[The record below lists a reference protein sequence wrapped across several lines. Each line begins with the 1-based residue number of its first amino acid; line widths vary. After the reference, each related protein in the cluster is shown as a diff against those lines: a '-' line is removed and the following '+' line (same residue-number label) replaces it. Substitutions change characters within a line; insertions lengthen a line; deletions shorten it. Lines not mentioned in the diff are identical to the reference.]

1 MGSDVQTTAVSGRLP
16 AKKGENCGND
26 KFIHKL
32 NLCSKNGKIM
42 QPIAGEPI
50 MERPA
55 SRGRMGDRG
64 RLDASDDDDEEVSRA
79 ESFHSRRSHT
89 TTGGTGHSRHNSSNC
104 INVYSSYTTDPLQT
118 ASGQEID
125 PGGPPNVRRSA
136 SGVFRYPTGEDSENQ
151 FSDQL
156 YLLENGCNRH
166 GHAMPEY

>member
-1 MGSDVQTTAVSGRLP
+1 MDSYSYSTTTIQYSLPLPTKRRPDTEADIRGRLASDVQTTAVSGRLP

-89 TTGGTGHSRHNSSNC
+89 TTGGTGHSRLAYF
-104 INVYSSYTTDPLQT
+104 INTLYHKKYWLITNYSINTLYTYILSCRICK
-118 ASGQEID
+118 A
-125 PGGPPNVRRSA
+125 
-136 SGVFRYPTGEDSENQ
+136 
-151 FSDQL
+151 
-156 YLLENGCNRH
+156 
-166 GHAMPEY
+166 